1 MKQQHALYT
10 FSENDPVN
18 IARDFTIFS
27 LSNGTNVHR
36 WRQKETS
43 NYIICQNKKTQL
55 QSGYLTV
62 SSLSSK
68 QYWTTSCHNCFLY
81 LETVC
86 YYQQLWMSY
95 HSIEEFKTK
104 WTNVEMCSLRY
115 HIVIPERNCITVIEL
130 TCSFENN
137 LLRLYDY
144 KNNNIKIS
152 TAHCFNPWWH
162 FQLILFQ
169 VSSLGFIG
177 SSIKTFGTY
186 LNEKNLESIRIIK
199 TC

>member
-81 LETVC
+81 LETVLLSTAMNVLPLYLRVQDQMNQC
-86 YYQQLWMSY
+86 WNVQFTISHCDSRKKLYYCNRIDMFFWKQ
-95 HSIEEFKTK
+95 SIEVVWLQKQQHQDINGT
-104 WTNVEMCSLRY
+104 
-115 HIVIPERNCITVIEL
+115 
-130 TCSFENN
+130 
-137 LLRLYDY
+137 LL
-144 KNNNIKIS
+144 
-152 TAHCFNPWWH
+152 
-162 FQLILFQ
+162 
-169 VSSLGFIG
+169 
-177 SSIKTFGTY
+177 
-186 LNEKNLESIRIIK
+186 
-199 TC
+199 